1 MKALSLVLH
10 YHKHTDMC
18 TQYHEMG
25 VEWINRKTVGLVDIS
40 SVTVL
45 PSLCSVSVLFFS
57 FAPFSYFSP
66 SLFPTASV
74 FSFLAL
80 FPFLFCFFLFHSL
93 VCMQTHTHRDPH
105 THTHAR
111 TDSNEH
117 FKIQSTIFL
126 WPSFKSLQCHVSEK

>member
-80 FPFLFCFFLFHSL
+80 FPFLFCFFYFTLLSACKH
-93 VCMQTHTHRDPH
+93 THTETH
-105 THTHAR
+105 THTHMHALTVMNTSKSKAR
-111 TDSNEH
+111 SSYGLVLKASN
-117 FKIQSTIFL
+117 
-126 WPSFKSLQCHVSEK
+126 VM